1 MSINISPLASKNL
14 TEWKLLWQQYLDFYQ
29 VNLADD
35 IIQSTWQKVSESEN
49 VKGFGAFVD
58 NRMVGFVHIVIHP
71 NTWNLTECCYLED
84 LFVLAEYRNQGIGKE
99 LIEYIYRYAQE
110 KGYNRVYWV
119 TDKNNHQAQQL
130 YNKLA
135 NDSGII
141 QYRKNF

>member
-110 KGYNRVYWV
+110 KGYNRVY
-119 TDKNNHQAQQL
+119 
-130 YNKLA
+130 
-135 NDSGII
+135 
-141 QYRKNF
+141 

>member
-1 MSINISPLASKNL
+1 
-14 TEWKLLWQQYLDFYQ
+14 
-29 VNLADD
+29 
-35 IIQSTWQKVSESEN
+35 
-49 VKGFGAFVD
+49 
-58 NRMVGFVHIVIHP
+58 MVGFVHIVIHP

-141 QYRKNF
+141 QYRKISKLCINYTGTQYDNFTTFP